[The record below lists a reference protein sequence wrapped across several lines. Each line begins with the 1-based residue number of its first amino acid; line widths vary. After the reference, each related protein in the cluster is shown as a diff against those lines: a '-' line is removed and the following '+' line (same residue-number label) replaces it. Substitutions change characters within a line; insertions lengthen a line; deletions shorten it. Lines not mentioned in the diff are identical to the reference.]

1 MPLIRQI
8 ELVRISISFV
18 VISQTQHQY
27 EIPPVSLFSEN
38 LKKRCYN
45 QCINSFKNPLV
56 RISSFKNLLVKSIT
70 ADIAVLDIFPNDDYT
85 NRLEIYNLYCSF
97 SQFSGLLIYVSFSCL
112 VFMNFNHYWSLDFLS
127 RR

>member
-27 EIPPVSLFSEN
+27 EMPPVSLFSEN

-70 ADIAVLDIFPNDDYT
+70 ADIAVLDIFPNDDYA

-97 SQFSGLLIYVSFSCL
+97 SQFSVLLNLC
-112 VFMNFNHYWSLDFLS
+112 
-127 RR
+127 